1 MTPLALFLL
10 ACAAVL
16 VGTVSAA
23 FSAMM
28 RLSLRLSAERS
39 DRDDLL
45 GGYLDDPM
53 RLFIPT
59 RLVLAIIYVVAGAL
73 LARVIGMEAGHGL
86 PTLIAAMAVFAMV
99 SEHLV
104 PLVIIRHDPEAVL
117 SAILPAFHPVE
128 RLLRPVTLAL
138 LRIGKV
144 SPSAGANGDTTGASA
159 NGAET
164 MAESPQESGG
174 GLESGPEQARALL
187 RSIVDFRDTLVR
199 EVMTP
204 RPDIIAIEVTQ
215 TIEDLRRLFRDQQYS
230 RVPVFDGTLDN
241 ILGFAFV
248 KDMVRHA
255 DGAGVAIRDVLR
267 PAHYV
272 PETKKVPALLHEF
285 QRERV
290 QSAITQ
296 EVGTVIYS
304 GVSIVGSKVS
314 GELFASGLL
323 ALGAAIVLMFAY
335 IWFRFEPQ
343 FGFGAVAGLVH
354 DVILVFG
361 LIVLMRLEFNLN
373 MVAAILTVIG
383 YSMNDTVVV
392 FDRLRENL
400 RKYKTMP
407 LRDVIDL
414 SINETLSRTIIT
426 GVTAIMVLAALAV
439 FGGVALFGFSIALMA
454 GIIIGTYSSVYV
466 AAPIILLWGVKRG
479 EFAEDA
485 KPIKLGM
492 ASRP

>member
-144 SPSAGANGDTTGASA
+144 SPHAGASGDTTGASA
-159 NGAET
+159 NGAEKT
-164 MAESPQESGG
+164 AESPQESGG

-290 QSAITQ
+290 QSAIVVD
-296 EVGTVIYS
+296 EYGGT
-304 GVSIVGSKVS
+304 
-314 GELFASGLL
+314 
-323 ALGAAIVLMFAY
+323 
-335 IWFRFEPQ
+335 
-343 FGFGAVAGLVH
+343 AGLVTLEDLIEEIVGEIRDEY
-354 DVILVFG
+354 DVEAESVVDEGHGVYVVSGKADVSVLDDHLG
-361 LIVLMRLEFNLN
+361 L
-373 MVAAILTVIG
+373 AIEREG
-383 YSMNDTVVV
+383 
-392 FDRLRENL
+392 FDSVGGFLLASLGRV
-400 RKYKTMP
+400 P
-407 LRDVIDL
+407 LKGERFDVGD
-414 SINETLSRTIIT
+414 
-426 GVTAIMVLAALAV
+426 LAV
-439 FGGVALFGFSIALMA
+439 EVLDAERRRVTRVRMHRRPSPAEAEGA
-454 GIIIGTYSSVYV
+454 GS
-466 AAPIILLWGVKRG
+466 
-479 EFAEDA
+479 
-485 KPIKLGM
+485 
-492 ASRP
+492 

>member
-10 ACAAVL
+10 VCAAVL

-45 GGYLDDPM
+45 GSYLDDPM

-117 SAILPAFHPVE
+117 GAILPAFLPVE

-138 LRIGKV
+138 LRIGQA
-144 SPSAGANGDTTGASA
+144 SPPAGANGDTVNAA
-159 NGAET
+159 NGTEKAT
-164 MAESPQESGG
+164 ESPQESDG
-174 GLESGPEQARALL
+174 GLESEPEQARALL

-230 RVPVFDGTLDN
+230 RVPVFEGTLDN

-290 QSAITQ
+290 QSAIVVD
-296 EVGTVIYS
+296 EYGGT
-304 GVSIVGSKVS
+304 
-314 GELFASGLL
+314 
-323 ALGAAIVLMFAY
+323 
-335 IWFRFEPQ
+335 
-343 FGFGAVAGLVH
+343 AGLVTLEDLIEEIVGEIRDEY
-354 DVILVFG
+354 DVEGESVVDEGNGVYVVSGKADVSVLDDHLG
-361 LIVLMRLEFNLN
+361 LEVERE
-373 MVAAILTVIG
+373 G
-383 YSMNDTVVV
+383 
-392 FDRLRENL
+392 FDSVGGFLLASLGRV
-400 RKYKTMP
+400 P
-407 LRDVIDL
+407 LKGERFDVGD
-414 SINETLSRTIIT
+414 
-426 GVTAIMVLAALAV
+426 LAV
-439 FGGVALFGFSIALMA
+439 EVLDAERRRVTRVRMRRRPSPDDAEGA
-454 GIIIGTYSSVYV
+454 GS
-466 AAPIILLWGVKRG
+466 
-479 EFAEDA
+479 
-485 KPIKLGM
+485 
-492 ASRP
+492 